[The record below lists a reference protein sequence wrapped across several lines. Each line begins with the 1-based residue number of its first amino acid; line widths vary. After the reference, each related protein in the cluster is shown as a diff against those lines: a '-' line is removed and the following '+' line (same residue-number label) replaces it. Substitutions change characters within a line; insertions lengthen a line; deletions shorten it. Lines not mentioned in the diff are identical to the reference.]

1 MLAQLESK
9 TSRTIKFTNCL
20 VLQENE
26 EDKENGNEGLRP
38 ADVLVDA
45 LGGTIVDVVY
55 RCALCDGDACCSGDD
70 LGESN
75 AEEKKDDED
84 DEYEEVINCGGNI
97 LSPGFIDL
105 QLNGAFGVDFSD
117 PNITL
122 SDVQVLAGKL
132 TKFGVTSFCPTL
144 VSCSTD
150 TYRRILTAVGPICKG
165 YKASLDPT
173 GDGRSKKKFDADE
186 KTEEDV
192 VGANVLGFHL
202 EGPFFAPSKRGAH
215 ALQHIQPPSQGL
227 SSVHE
232 TYGTGSSNEALTKS
246 GVAIVTL
253 APEIDGAIEAIQ
265 GLKDEGAV
273 VAIGHTDADLTQ
285 GKQGLEA
292 GATLITHLF
301 NAMRG
306 FHHRNP
312 GLLGLLVPPADSGCV
327 STPVATTG
335 SVGYE
340 NPSSELCDERPYYSV
355 IADGIHS
362 DPLSLRLARTLHPT
376 GAILITDAMSAM
388 GLEDGIHTLG
398 TETVS
403 VRGKKAT
410 ITGSDTLAG
419 SVMSMDECVKSYRK
433 CTGCTTAEALRAAT
447 LRPAKVLG
455 CEDQMGRIKLGLRAD
470 LVLLHGDS
478 LNVLGTWVRGRKA
491 FGMVGNACGQQRCD
505 DHAVHSEKKREM
517 QTSSIRPNISGKR
530 RKLEQ

>member
-1 MLAQLESK
+1 M
-9 TSRTIKFTNCL
+9 SRTIKFTNCL
-20 VLQENE
+20 VLEEN

-38 ADVLVDA
+38 AVVLVDA

-55 RCALCDGDACCSGDD
+55 RRTPCDGDACCSGGE
-70 LGESN
+70 LGDAD
-75 AEEKKDDED
+75 AEEKKDDEN

-117 PNITL
+117 PTITL
-122 SDVQVLAGKL
+122 SDVQALAEKL

-150 TYRRILTAVGPICKG
+150 TYRRILTAVGPLCIG
-165 YKASLDPT
+165 YKASLDRT
-173 GDGRSKKKFDADE
+173 DDGRNKKQFDADE
-186 KTEEDV
+186 KTEEDLV
-192 VGANVLGFHL
+192 AANVLGFHL
-202 EGPFFAPSKRGAH
+202 EGPFFAPPKRGAH

-232 TYGTGSSNEALTKS
+232 TYGTESSNEALTNS
-246 GVAIVTL
+246 GVVIVTL
-253 APEIDGAIEAIQ
+253 APEIDGAIEAIR

-312 GLLGLLVPPADSGCV
+312 GLLGLLVPPADGGCV
-327 STPVATTG
+327 STPVVTTS

-340 NPSSELCDERPYYSV
+340 NPCRELCDQRPYYSV

-362 DPLSLRLARTLHPT
+362 HPLSLRLAHTLHPT
-376 GAILITDAMSAM
+376 GAILVTDAMSAM
-388 GLEDGIHTLG
+388 GLGDGTHALG

-433 CTGCTTAEALRAAT
+433 YTGCTTAEALRAAT

-455 CEDQMGRIKLGLRAD
+455 CEDQMGRIKVGLQAD

-478 LNVLGTWVRGRKA
+478 LHVLGTWVRGRRA
-491 FGMVGNACGQQRCD
+491 FGKVGNACGRQRCD
-505 DHAVHSEKKREM
+505 DCTVHNESKREM
-517 QTSSIRPNISGKR
+517 QISSIKPDVSGKR
-530 RKLEQ
+530 RKLE